1 MEESSGRPGLPFM
14 TNVACEL
21 STSETA
27 TDQHRSY
34 RTMDVPIPL
43 HELAVSP
50 RNAVHTGAIEGLERL
65 ISEISSV

>member
-34 RTMDVPIPL
+34 RPIAL